1 MKVIIQ
7 AVELLTSFRER
18 ARTPKAEQQSML
30 MREELLFLTWPWHI
44 ILQGPGEAE
53 EQLSNTEQLRP
64 LPELSGSG

>member
-30 MREELLFLTWPWHI
+30 MREELLF
-44 ILQGPGEAE
+44 
-53 EQLSNTEQLRP
+53 
-64 LPELSGSG
+64 